1 MRSIPPVSSPIA
13 AVLAGA
19 LLASACATVD
29 LGPRYDPPPIRMP
42 QALPP
47 APAPVPSV
55 AQPQPIPPSVPMPQ
69 ALPPAGQAVP
79 VPVPLPPVVAPVA
92 VDPNAHLVT
101 FTTRMDGGSVV
112 PPSRSGGSAQL
123 DALYDSNTR
132 TLRWKTNWTGL
143 SGAITAVQFHGPAE
157 SGQNAPAVMVW
168 PGPFGP
174 SYEGRATLTANQAV
188 DLVDGRWYVTVYTTN
203 YPAGELRG
211 QLRVV
216 N

>member
-1 MRSIPPVSSPIA
+1 MRPIVLFSSPTA
-13 AVLAGA
+13 AVLAAA
-19 LLASACATVD
+19 LLASGCASVD

-42 QALPP
+42 QSLPP
-47 APAPVPSV
+47 APAPVPSL
-55 AQPQPIPPSVPMPQ
+55 AQPQPIPTSRSTPQ
-69 ALPPAGQAVP
+69 
-79 VPVPLPPVVAPVA
+79 PLPPVAQSVPVPPPPSVPAPVA
-92 VDPNAHLVT
+92 VDPRAHLVT
-101 FTTRMDGGSVV
+101 FTTRMDGASVV
-112 PPSRSGGSAQL
+112 PPSRSGGNAQL
-123 DALYDSNTR
+123 DALYDSNAR
-132 TLRWKTNWTGL
+132 TLRWKTSWFGL

-174 SYEGRATLTANQAV
+174 TYEGRATLTANQAV
-188 DLVDGRWYVTVYTTN
+188 DLIDGRWYVTVYTTN